1 MSRKKG
7 SALISKCQKY
17 LKALCLD
24 IPERPTGSD
33 GNRQATS
40 YFIDQISRY
49 GWDVHSTR
57 FSAMDWEEGGAELII
72 GGREIEAFPSPF
84 SLGCELEGDLVAAGN
99 LGELMAVECRGRIL
113 LLHSDL
119 TKEQLMPKNFVFY
132 NPPEHQE
139 IIQTLEEKNPA
150 AILCATSR
158 NAALAGGVYP
168 FPFIEDG
175 DFNIPSLYLTE
186 EIGAELI
193 DMEGERVDLKS
204 YAARKKRDGFNV
216 VAKKGRNPNQRIVV
230 TAHIDA
236 KKGTPGAIDNGTGV
250 IVLLLLA
257 ELLADYEG
265 TPVIELVPFNGEDYF
280 AASGQ
285 MLYLEQNTDKF
296 SQIILNIN
304 IDGAGY
310 HQGPSAFSLFDL
322 PDALLQILKDVIEG
336 SENIIEGIPWYQGDH
351 SIFLQQGVPAVAV
364 SSKWFIDHVDQ
375 QEITHT
381 PKDHPDI
388 VDCHKVVE
396 VSLAIQKIIQM
407 IAETRSG

>member
-17 LKALCLD
+17 LNALCLD

-40 YFIDQISRY
+40 YFIEQIIRY

-57 FSAMDWEEGGAELII
+57 FSAIDWEESGAKLII
-72 GGREIEAFPSPF
+72 GGREIKAFPSPF
-84 SLGCELEGDLVAAGN
+84 SLGCNLEGELVAAGD
-99 LGELMAVECRGRIL
+99 LGELKNVDCQEKVL

-119 TKEQLMPKNFVFY
+119 AKEQLMPKNFVFY

-139 IIQTLEEKNPA
+139 IIRTLEERNPA

-168 FPFIEDG
+168 FPLIEDG
-175 DFNIPSLYLTE
+175 DFDIPSLYLTE
-186 EIGAELI
+186 EIGEELI
-193 DMEGERVDLKS
+193 NMEGERVDLKS
-204 YAARKKRDGFNV
+204 YAARKKGDGFNV
-216 VAKKGRNPNQRIVV
+216 VAKKGRDPNQLIVI

-257 ELLADYEG
+257 ELLENYPG
-265 TPVIELVPFNGEDYF
+265 RPMIELVPFNGEDYY

-285 MLYLEQNTDKF
+285 MLYLEQNKTNF
-296 SQIILNIN
+296 NQIILNIN

-322 PDALLQILKDVIEG
+322 PEPLNGILKVVIEG
-336 SENIIEGIPWYQGDH
+336 SENIVEGIPWYQGDH

-396 VSLAIQKIIQM
+396 VSLAIQEIIQM
-407 IAETRSG
+407 IAET